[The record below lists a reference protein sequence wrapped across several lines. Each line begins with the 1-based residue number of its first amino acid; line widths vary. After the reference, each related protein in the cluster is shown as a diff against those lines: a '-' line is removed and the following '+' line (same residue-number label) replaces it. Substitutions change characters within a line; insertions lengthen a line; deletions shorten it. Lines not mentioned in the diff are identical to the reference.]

1 VATVRPDSLGPSG
14 SPATSVASRNSA
26 SRLLAE
32 FSSAF
37 FALLAST
44 IVARH
49 MGPSLKGTV
58 STLGYIVAIAAP
70 ACAVGMGESAVTLL
84 ARGHTDLRRALRAT
98 VALLVLT
105 TSLGAAA
112 VFGISVLIIGPGWH
126 EFLHP
131 LIITALTV
139 PLATGVGV
147 FGLLVDSQQ
156 RIIFT
161 SSARLTNAFVSAA
174 ATFLLVDVLDLWTT
188 GAMLAMAVGW
198 GVALLMLGAALV
210 RSGGSHLPTWD
221 GAYLSSAARLGVP
234 IQISFLLIVASSR
247 LDLLLVNLIAGPR
260 AAGLYSISLTAA
272 ALSTYAGVALVGAN
286 YPRLAALSTD
296 DEWIL
301 FTQRLARLSIAAAA
315 AGCAGLAV
323 FIPLLTAPI
332 FGHAFS
338 GSVPASLILVPG
350 GIAWSAQW
358 VICRAWAARGKT
370 GLLVKSFAPAVAA
383 MVVLDFVF
391 IPPLGIVGAAIA
403 FDLSLL
409 VGLGVSTAV
418 YRATARRP
426 GALLA
431 LVPRLPDFVQL
442 VVAPWQLVRHVR
454 SQTRAH

>member
-1 VATVRPDSLGPSG
+1 VATVRPDSSGADGGPS
-14 SPATSVASRNSA
+14 TSVATRNSA

-32 FSSAF
+32 FGSAF

-58 STLGYIVAIAAP
+58 STLSYIVAIAAP

-84 ARGHTDLRRALRAT
+84 ARGHSDLRRALRAT
-98 VALLVLT
+98 VALLALT

-112 VFGISVLIIGPGWH
+112 VFGVSVLIIGPGWQ

-131 LIITALTV
+131 LVITALTV

-147 FGLLVDSQQ
+147 FGLLADSQQ
-156 RIIFT
+156 RIVFT

-174 ATFLLVDVLDLWTT
+174 MTFALVDLLDLWTT
-188 GAMLAMAVGW
+188 GAMLAMAAGW
-198 GVALLMLGAALV
+198 GVALVMLAGALV
-210 RSGGSHLPTWD
+210 RSGGSHLPMWD
-221 GAYLSSAARLGVP
+221 RAYLGSAARLGVP
-234 IQISFLLIVASSR
+234 IQISYLLIVASSR

-272 ALSTYAGVALVGAN
+272 ALSTYAAVALVGAN

-296 DEWIL
+296 EDWVL
-301 FTQRLARLSIAAAA
+301 FTQKLARLSIAAAV
-315 AGCAGLAV
+315 AGCAGLAL

-332 FGHAFS
+332 FGRAFS

-370 GLLVKSFAPAVAA
+370 GLLVKSFAPAVAT
-383 MVVLDFVF
+383 MLVLDFAF
-391 IPPLGIVGAAIA
+391 IPTLGIVGAAIA

-418 YRATARRP
+418 YTSTARRP
-426 GALLA
+426 RALLA
-431 LVPRLPDFVQL
+431 LVPRLSDFVQL
-442 VVAPWQLVRHVR
+442 VVAPWQMVRHFR
-454 SQTRAH
+454 AQSRAH

>member
-1 VATVRPDSLGPSG
+1 MATVRPDSG
-14 SPATSVASRNSA
+14 SPTGGPPTSVVTRNSA

-32 FSSAF
+32 FGSAF

-58 STLGYIVAIAAP
+58 STLSYIVAIAAP

-84 ARGHTDLRRALRAT
+84 ARGHADLRRALRAI

-105 TSLGAAA
+105 TSAGAAA
-112 VFGISVLIIGPGWH
+112 VFGVSILIVGPGWH

-139 PLATGVGV
+139 PLATAVGV

-161 SSARLTNAFVSAA
+161 SSARLTNAFVTAVL
-174 ATFLLVDVLDLWTT
+174 TFVLVDLLDRWTT
-188 GAMLAMAVGW
+188 GAMLAMAAGW
-198 GVALLMLGAALV
+198 GVALIMLAGALV
-210 RSGGSHLPTWD
+210 RSGGSHLPMWD
-221 GAYLSSAARLGVP
+221 RAYLGSAARLGIP
-234 IQISFLLIVASSR
+234 IQISYLLIVASSR
-247 LDLLLVNLIAGPR
+247 LDLLLVNLIAGAS
-260 AAGLYSISLTAA
+260 AAGLYSVSLTAA
-272 ALSTYAGVALVGAN
+272 ALSTYASVALVGAN

-296 DEWIL
+296 DEWIV
-301 FTQRLARLSIAAAA
+301 FTQKLTRLSVAAALV
-315 AGCAGLAV
+315 GCAGLAV
-323 FIPLLTAPI
+323 VIPLLTTLI
-332 FGHAFS
+332 FGRAFS

-370 GLLVKSFAPAVAA
+370 GLLVKTFAPAVAT

-418 YRATARRP
+418 YNATARRP
-426 GALLA
+426 GAFLA
-431 LVPRLPDFVQL
+431 LVPRLADFSQL
-442 VVAPWQLVRHVR
+442 VVAPWHMVCQFRR
-454 SQTRAH
+454 QRRAH